1 MKIRYNVT
9 GTRRK
14 ELAAAIGQILG
25 DNPEYMGMPSA
36 AYRIGGAVLD
46 KEGTL
51 EMETVPGGMVE
62 QLEAQ
67 GFTGEEEGGEELG
80 LSISLPLEGFTEE
93 SLENLR
99 RLIGSKATLIRKAL
113 NTDRLD
119 VEVEEEK
126 VTFPWWDTLPEGV
139 EAQAYMAFI
148 SAISKMAK
156 QAKRVTGTD
165 HPVESEKYAFR
176 TFLMRLGFVG
186 ADHKELRKTLL
197 KNLSGSSGFPNT
209 EAAHAFYEKQ
219 KAKRESAE

>member
-1 MKIRYNVT
+1 MKKRYNVT
-9 GTRRK
+9 GAKRK

-25 DNPEYMGMPSA
+25 EKPEYMGMPSA
-36 AYRIGGAVLD
+36 AYRIGEAVLD

-51 EMETVPGGMVE
+51 EMEAVPEGLLE
-62 QLEAQ
+62 QLETQ
-67 GFTGEEEGGEELG
+67 GFTGENGEELG

-99 RLIGSKATLIRKAL
+99 RLIRSKATLIRKAL
-113 NTDRLD
+113 KADRLD

-126 VTFPWWDTLPEGV
+126 VTFPWWDTLPEGA
-139 EAQAYMAFI
+139 EAQAYTAFI
-148 SAISKMAK
+148 AALSKMAK

-176 TFLMRLGFVG
+176 TFLMRLGFIG
-186 ADHKELRKTLL
+186 AENKELRKILL

-209 EAAHAFYEKQ
+209 EAANAFYEKQ